1 MLTIKGTNKINDPYD
16 SVVTYI
22 SSRLVVFSKAFS
34 GISLISFPPRN
45 LKKKYNRTYTCFF
58 FQLVNKYSLKIIDG
72 LKRIVHLRKG
82 GGGLYF
88 NAISYGG
95 LQPEVQPLTFLH
107 TIFGIKDTPLVFL
120 LLKTGTPVT
129 YYFGRVF

>member
-1 MLTIKGTNKINDPYD
+1 MALKG
-16 SVVTYI
+16 
-22 SSRLVVFSKAFS
+22 L
-34 GISLISFPPRN
+34 
-45 LKKKYNRTYTCFF
+45 YTSER
-58 FQLVNKYSLKIIDG
+58 VG
-72 LKRIVHLRKG
+72 G
-82 GGGLYF
+82 GGGLYI

-129 YYFGRVF
+129 YYFGRVFWSWLVCQSC